1 MSAVAPGVN
10 DGAGAS
16 AGMSASLA
24 GSSPTE
30 ITSNAALPARLTS
43 LVLAVSGKRGFWRHE
58 RTEIARELCG
68 HFLDGLEAG
77 RTPDQLAASFGEPG
91 RTARLMLRAKRR
103 NRPLAWR
110 AAMMT
115 VRALFIFFCTVIVVY
130 GVLAARFW
138 SGSPTLAHNYLKEF
152 NAPIVAIPAA
162 DRAWPEYRAVVMA
175 MGVRGE
181 VESAV
186 AAEGLDEPAEGQGDV
201 RFKATSAQRVA
212 FIRSIRPLL
221 DRVRAASL
229 KPALGYVA
237 GTTNDEELAAATTAN
252 YTPPSVVSVQEE
264 NPNIVSVLLPSLG
277 YARQFVRL
285 LKSDALL
292 AAREGDGARSA
303 QSVLAMLRVARHS
316 KEFPCLISDLVS
328 VALMQS
334 AAGTLGTLMEAHAAT
349 ISDGDLLQV
358 SHAFGTFNGGAPFE
372 LSLSG
377 EQAMFDDL
385 LQRAFTDDGR
395 GNGRLTPQAMRLLAA
410 MQSDGT
416 NRNRDEGGLGDALG
430 PVAMVAMADRA
441 SQRREYAAHMNALR
455 EWLATPPWL
464 RGDESPDIGPAA
476 APDPWRARYMPVSI
490 MLPALTRTGWSLER
504 AAFERDAV
512 CAAIAIELHKRRTG
526 AYPAALADVGSMLLP
541 KMPVDPFDGKPIK
554 YRLVQGAA
562 GSATPVL
569 YSIGVDRKD
578 DGGVLPPP
586 VSGWE
591 EPRTWLGPG
600 YAASYLKAATKQQG
614 SSIDGDWIVWPPS
627 KQKRPE

>member
-10 DGAGAS
+10 GGAGAS
-16 AGMSASLA
+16 AGVGASLA

-30 ITSNAALPARLTS
+30 ITRNAALPARLTS
-43 LVLAVSGKRGFWRHE
+43 LVLAVSGKRGFWKHE

-77 RTPDQLAASFGEPG
+77 RTADELAATFGEPG

-110 AAMMT
+110 AAMMS
-115 VRALFIFFCTVIVVY
+115 VRVLLIFFCAVILVY

-138 SGSPTLAHNYLKEF
+138 SGAPTLARNYLKEF
-152 NAPIVAIPAA
+152 NAPIAAIPPG

-186 AAEGLDEPAEGQGDV
+186 AADGLDEPAEGQSDV

-212 FIRSIRPLL
+212 FIHSIRPLL

-252 YTPPSVVSVQEE
+252 YTSQAAPAVQED
-264 NPNIVSVLLPSLG
+264 NPNLVSVLLPFLG
-277 YARQFVRL
+277 HARQFVRL

-292 AAREGDGARSA
+292 AAREGDGARA
-303 QSVLAMLRVARHS
+303 AESVLAMLRLAGHA
-316 KEFPCLISDLVS
+316 KEFPCLISDLVG
-328 VALMQS
+328 VALMEV
-334 AAGTLGTLMEAHAAT
+334 AASTLGTLVETYAGA
-349 ISDGDLLQV
+349 ISDSDLVRL

-372 LSLSG
+372 LVLNG

-395 GNGRLTPQAMRLLAA
+395 GNGRLTPQAMRLLATMHA
-410 MQSDGT
+410 DGT
-416 NRNRDEGGLGDALG
+416 YRAEESRLGEALG

-441 SQRREYAAHMNALR
+441 SQRREYIAQLSATR
-455 EWLATPPWL
+455 DWLATRPWL
-464 RGDESPDIGPAA
+464 RGDESPDIRPAA
-476 APDPWRARYMPVSI
+476 ARDPWRARYLPVSI
-490 MLPALTRTGWSLER
+490 MLPALTRTGWSMER
-504 AAFERDAV
+504 AAFIRDAACV
-512 CAAIAIELHKRRTG
+512 VIALELHKRRTG
-526 AYPAALADVGSMLLP
+526 AYPAVLADVGAMLLP
-541 KMPVDPFDGKPIK
+541 KMPVDPFDGQPIK
-554 YRLVQGAA
+554 YRLVQGGGGAA
-562 GSATPVL
+562 MPVL

-578 DGGVLPPP
+578 DVGVPA
-586 VSGWE
+586 V
-591 EPRTWLGPG
+591 GPSSPG
-600 YAASYLKAATKQQG
+600 PASMWMSPAYTASILKAGAGKGG